1 MKVVITQE
9 HEVNGCCD
17 CPHAQAYANWD
28 SYDEDDY
35 KCHATSDRKL
45 IASYVFVKSD
55 LPRNFPEWCPLKQK
69 EV

>member
-1 MKVVITQE
+1 MKVVIAQE
-9 HEVNGCCD
+9 HEVNGCYD

-35 KCHATSDRKL
+35 KCRAIPDRKL

-55 LPRNFPEWCPLKQK
+55 LPKYFPEWCPLKSK
-69 EV
+69 

>member
-1 MKVVITQE
+1 MNVVISQE
-9 HEVNGCCD
+9 YEVNGCCD

-35 KCHATSDRKL
+35 KCHATPDRKL

-55 LPRNFPEWCPLKQK
+55 LPGTIQDWCPLRKK
-69 EV
+69 